1 VGFTAGIGVII
12 FVGQWSEF
20 FGLPKAVGEHFH
32 EKLWHLLQSLPNAH
46 LPTLSFALFGLL
58 IVLLTPRV
66 KLLARVPG
74 PLVAMMVLTLLQM
87 IVQLPGVATIGS
99 AFGGIPTGLPTFVVP
114 EMSVPQIIT
123 LIGPAFTIAMLGA
136 IEALLSAVVADGM
149 AGTKHD
155 SNQELIAQGFAN
167 IVVPFFGGFAATG
180 AIARTATNVRNGA
193 TSPLAGIIH
202 AITLIAV
209 LLFLAPLALHIPLA
223 ALAAILFVVAWNMS
237 EVKHFAHLLKTA
249 PVADRL
255 ILVITF
261 VLTVFADLVVAVN
274 VGVILAILHFI
285 RRMSDAVETLPV
297 DETEL
302 HTELA
307 RHGIQQLP
315 PDLLVYEIAGP
326 MFFGAVENFER
337 ALVQTHADPKTL
349 IIRLRRVPFMDITGI
364 QVLEEVMRKLRLR
377 GIRVMLCE
385 ANERVHAKLERAGVI
400 NEDAADDYL
409 DHLIEAIKKVT
420 PSS

>member
-1 VGFTAGIGVII
+1 M
-12 FVGQWSEF
+12 
-20 FGLPKAVGEHFH
+20 
-32 EKLWHLLQSLPNAH
+32 
-46 LPTLSFALFGLL
+46 
-58 IVLLTPRV
+58 IVV
-66 KLLARVPG
+66 
-74 PLVAMMVLTLLQM
+74 TLLQM
-87 IVQLPGVATIGS
+87 ILHMPGVATIGS

-149 AGTKHD
+149 SGTKHD
-155 SNQELIAQGFAN
+155 SNQELIGQGLAN
-167 IVVPFFGGFAATG
+167 IAVPFFGGFAATG
-180 AIARTATNVRNGA
+180 AIARTATNIRNGA
-193 TSPLAGIIH
+193 TSPLAGIMH

-209 LLFLAPLALHIPLA
+209 LLFLAPLASDIPLA
-223 ALAAILFVVAWNMS
+223 VLAAILFVVAWNMS

-249 PVADRL
+249 PIADRL
-255 ILVITF
+255 ILLITF

-274 VGVILAILHFI
+274 VGMILAILHFL

-307 RHGIQQLP
+307 QHGIQHLP

-337 ALVQTHADPKTL
+337 ALVQTQADPKIL

-364 QVLEEVMRKLRLR
+364 QVLEEVMQKLRRR

-385 ANERVHAKLERAGVI
+385 ANERVLAKLQRAGVI
-400 NEDAADDYL
+400 NEGSAEDYV
-409 DHLIEAIKKVT
+409 DHLIDAIKKVPHST
-420 PSS
+420 